1 MPARLKLTPEQ
12 NQILRLLEEAGEETL
27 GTLLNTLKI
36 APASDGALPISAV
49 QALEGL
55 LELGLV
61 ECPNCEAG
69 LPTDAAFFDSKAS
82 AWQTQ
87 LLPSGKPLKVLITS
101 AGEQALVT

>member
-1 MPARLKLTPEQ
+1 MPRRLKLTPEQ

-27 GTLLNTLKI
+27 GTILNTLKI
-36 APASDGALPISAV
+36 APASGGALPMSAV

-55 LELGLV
+55 AELALV
-61 ECPNCEAG
+61 ECANCEAG
-69 LPTDAAFFDSKAS
+69 LSTDAAFFDSEAA

-101 AGEQALVT
+101 AGQQALVT